1 MNLGSEK
8 YVSVTTFR
16 KDATP
21 VATPVWC
28 AQDDD
33 ALVFWTV
40 TDSGKVK
47 RIRRDPSVSVAPCD
61 VRGRVT
67 GEPVAGRAEILSA
80 AETERVRGLLR
91 RKYGLIGRITL
102 LGSRIRRGPS
112 GTVAVRVTEI

>member
-1 MNLGSEK
+1 VNLGSEK

-16 KDATP
+16 KDGTP

-28 AQDDD
+28 AQDGD
-33 ALVFWTV
+33 ALLFWTV

-47 RIRRDPSVSVAPCD
+47 RLRRDPAVTVAPCD
-61 VRGRVT
+61 VQGRLT
-67 GEPVAGRAEILSA
+67 GEPVAGQARILSA

-91 RKYGLIGRITL
+91 RKYGLLGRITL
-102 LGSRIRRGPS
+102 LGSRIRRGPT